1 MLTVTL
7 TSPIPGIDGSSRTE
21 IEFRRGPGLG
31 ELVGFLDESSPEALA
46 RSLDTIA
53 FRPEWVIH
61 VLSQCAGVPKGDAAK
76 IAACDLLT
84 LGSALRPFVLGGGAS
99 RGPVSAL
106 SPPDSDGALE
116 TSPD

>member
-7 TSPIPGIDGSSRTE
+7 STPIPALDGSERYT

-76 IAACDLLT
+76 IAACDLLA
-84 LGSALRPFVLGGGAS
+84 LGGALRPFVLGGGAS
-99 RGPVSAL
+99 RGPSSAF
-106 SPPDSDGALE
+106 SPPDSDGPPE

>member
-99 RGPVSAL
+99 RGPKSAL
-106 SPPDSDGALE
+106 SPPDSDGPPE

>member
-7 TSPIPGIDGSSRTE
+7 STPIPGLDGQPRGVID
-21 IEFRRGPGLG
+21 FRRGPGLG

-61 VLSQCAGVPKGDAAK
+61 VLSQCAGVPKADASR
-76 IAACDLLT
+76 IAARDLIT
-84 LGSALRPFVLGGGAS
+84 LGSALRPFVLGGAS
-99 RGPVSAL
+99 PGPTSAL
-106 SPPDSDGALE
+106 SPPDSDGAPE
-116 TSPD
+116 TLPD

>member
-99 RGPVSAL
+99 RGHVSAL
-106 SPPDSDGALE
+106 SPPDSDGPPE
-116 TSPD
+116 TSPN

>member
-7 TSPIPGIDGSSRTE
+7 STPIPALDGSARSM

-84 LGSALRPFVLGGGAS
+84 IGGALRPFVLGGGAS
-99 RGPVSAL
+99 RGPSSAL
-106 SPPDSDGALE
+106 SPPDSDGPPE

>member
-1 MLTVTL
+1 M
-7 TSPIPGIDGSSRTE
+7 
-21 IEFRRGPGLG
+21 G

-76 IAACDLLT
+76 IAARDLIA
-84 LGSALRPFVLGGGAS
+84 LGTALRPFVLGGVS
-99 RGPVSAL
+99 PGPVSAL
-106 SPPDSDGALE
+106 SPPDSDGPQE